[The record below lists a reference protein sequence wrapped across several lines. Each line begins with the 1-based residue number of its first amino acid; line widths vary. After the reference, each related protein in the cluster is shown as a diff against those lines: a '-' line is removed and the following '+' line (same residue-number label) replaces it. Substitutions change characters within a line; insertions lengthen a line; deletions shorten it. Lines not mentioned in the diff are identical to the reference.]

1 MAILEL
7 IDVSKSFGEK
17 KVLNHLS
24 LTVKEKT
31 IFGFIGKNGAGKTTT
46 MKLILGLLKK
56 DAGTIKVN
64 DETVHYGQTK
74 TNRWIGYLPDIPMF
88 YDYLTAEEYL
98 QLCGEITE
106 MPKHK
111 IQQKT
116 QELLALVGLAHEKK
130 RIRTFSRG
138 MKQRLGIAQGVLNEP
153 KLFICDEPT
162 SALDPLGRKEILDIL
177 LRVKEQTTILFSTH
191 ILSDVEQICDEVA
204 FLNKGEIVLSGTVAE
219 LKTHP
224 KNEGFEIQFP
234 TVKHSQEFLSLLP
247 GAIMKNETLIYP
259 GRTNEDLLRALSL
272 IVDHKLPIQSIHHLE
287 PSLEQIFMEVVD
299 K

>member
-138 MKQRLGIAQGVLNEP
+138 MKQRLGIAQGLLNEP

-234 TVKHSQEFLSLLP
+234 TVKHSQEF
-247 GAIMKNETLIYP
+247 
-259 GRTNEDLLRALSL
+259 
-272 IVDHKLPIQSIHHLE
+272 
-287 PSLEQIFMEVVD
+287 
-299 K
+299 

>member
-138 MKQRLGIAQGVLNEP
+138 MKQRLGIAQGLLNEP

-219 LKTHP
+219 LKPHP
-224 KNEGFEIQFP
+224 KNEGFEIQFS
-234 TVKHSQEFLSLLP
+234 TVKHSQKFLSLLP

-272 IVDHKLPIQSIHHLE
+272 IVDHKLPIQSIHRLE

>member
-111 IQQKT
+111 I
-116 QELLALVGLAHEKK
+116 
-130 RIRTFSRG
+130 
-138 MKQRLGIAQGVLNEP
+138 
-153 KLFICDEPT
+153 
-162 SALDPLGRKEILDIL
+162 
-177 LRVKEQTTILFSTH
+177 
-191 ILSDVEQICDEVA
+191 
-204 FLNKGEIVLSGTVAE
+204 
-219 LKTHP
+219 
-224 KNEGFEIQFP
+224 
-234 TVKHSQEFLSLLP
+234 
-247 GAIMKNETLIYP
+247 
-259 GRTNEDLLRALSL
+259 
-272 IVDHKLPIQSIHHLE
+272 
-287 PSLEQIFMEVVD
+287 
-299 K
+299 

>member
-138 MKQRLGIAQGVLNEP
+138 MKQRLGIAQGLLNEP
-153 KLFICDEPT
+153 KLFIVM
-162 SALDPLGRKEILDIL
+162 SR
-177 LRVKEQTTILFSTH
+177 LRRWIHWGVKKFWIYYYVSKSKQRSFFPHIFYQTWNKFVMKW
-191 ILSDVEQICDEVA
+191 LS
-204 FLNKGEIVLSGTVAE
+204 
-219 LKTHP
+219 
-224 KNEGFEIQFP
+224 
-234 TVKHSQEFLSLLP
+234 
-247 GAIMKNETLIYP
+247 
-259 GRTNEDLLRALSL
+259 
-272 IVDHKLPIQSIHHLE
+272 
-287 PSLEQIFMEVVD
+287 
-299 K
+299 

>member
-1 MAILEL
+1 
-7 IDVSKSFGEK
+7 
-17 KVLNHLS
+17 
-24 LTVKEKT
+24 
-31 IFGFIGKNGAGKTTT
+31 
-46 MKLILGLLKK
+46 
-56 DAGTIKVN
+56 
-64 DETVHYGQTK
+64 
-74 TNRWIGYLPDIPMF
+74 
-88 YDYLTAEEYL
+88 
-98 QLCGEITE
+98 
-106 MPKHK
+106 
-111 IQQKT
+111 
-116 QELLALVGLAHEKK
+116 
-130 RIRTFSRG
+130 
-138 MKQRLGIAQGVLNEP
+138 MKQRLGIAQGLLNEP

-224 KNEGFEIQFP
+224 KNEEFEIQFS

-272 IVDHKLPIQSIHHLE
+272 IVDHKLPIQSIHRLE
-287 PSLEQIFMEVVD
+287 PSLEQIFMEVVE